1 MKREEYRAKK
11 ECDILRISHSRTIS
25 MHTKTKFVA
34 LSVVDS
40 LLCRKWKDTRKMPAI
55 YICAAVERE
64 LGRMRGVKKMLSVLR
79 KP

>member
-1 MKREEYRAKK
+1 
-11 ECDILRISHSRTIS
+11 
-25 MHTKTKFVA
+25 MHTKMKFVA